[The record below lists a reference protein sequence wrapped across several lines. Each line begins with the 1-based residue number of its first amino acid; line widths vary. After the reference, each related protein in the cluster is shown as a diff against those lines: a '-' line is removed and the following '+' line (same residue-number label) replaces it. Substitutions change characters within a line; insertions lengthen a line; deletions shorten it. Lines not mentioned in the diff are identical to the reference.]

1 MWLRVW
7 QRWCGSV
14 CEGGCGVDCRYGGEG
29 LVKKA
34 AMVVDYGGDY
44 GFDEEEQG
52 VNCRLKIADG
62 VMVMAV

>member
-1 MWLRVW
+1 MVADERHDRV
-7 QRWCGSV
+7 
-14 CEGGCGVDCRYGGEG
+14 
-29 LVKKA
+29 LVWVLPWSFA
-34 AMVVDYGGDY
+34 GDGDGY

>member
-1 MWLRVW
+1 
-7 QRWCGSV
+7 
-14 CEGGCGVDCRYGGEG
+14 